1 MPRKLD
7 LQHMYF
13 PSNVSTEFKQDRR
26 PWEKSA
32 DRSPKL
38 ALTAAKCL
46 AGTNVQAQL
55 AIKKKPH
62 YSLALLKGNHFA
74 IHNEAYPE
82 ASLRGRP

>member
-1 MPRKLD
+1 MSAPNPDRIED
-7 LQHMYF
+7 LGKK
-13 PSNVSTEFKQDRR
+13 P
-26 PWEKSA
+26 A

-55 AIKKKPH
+55 AIKKTH
-62 YSLALLKGNHFA
+62 YSLAPLKGNHFA